1 MRASTFT
8 FLATAVSAT
17 QIPFFLPGM
26 GSAGAGVAPDASIM
40 AADSSTTVMALA
52 CPTNVDE
59 TECGWGN
66 KDMVVSVVGTNV
78 YALAYAAAGV
88 RFDCTSKGAMTCTA
102 AIAQEFTDAG
112 LDGFT
117 AGNDGTATGTTVYP
131 SSKVFFQT
139 ARVTAGE
146 EKLTEGSGA
155 VETSTSASSSAT
167 ATAKETG
174 PKETGASSTLKTTG
188 SVASTGAAPSATGA
202 NATGTAT
209 GSAAPV
215 ENTGAASK
223 FGAAFF
229 AVAGAAAVYVL

>member
-1 MRASTFT
+1 MRASTLT
-8 FLATAVSAT
+8 FLATAASAT

-26 GSAGAGVAPDASIM
+26 NAEGAGVAPDASIM
-40 AADSSTTVMALA
+40 AADFSTTVMALA
-52 CPTNVDE
+52 CPTNAAED
-59 TECGWGN
+59 ECGWGN
-66 KDMVVSVVGTNV
+66 KDIVVSVVGDNV
-78 YALAYAAAGV
+78 YALAYPAAGV

-112 LDGFT
+112 MDGFT

-131 SSKVFFQT
+131 SNKVFFET

-146 EKLTEGSGA
+146 EKLTEGAGA
-155 VETSTSASSSAT
+155 VETSASVSA
-167 ATAKETG
+167 KQTG

-202 NATGTAT
+202 NATGTTT

-215 ENTGAASK
+215 ENTGAAAR
-223 FGAAFF
+223 FGAAFA